1 MVFVVARVEVVVGVR
16 RHVVLEVIEVEVGGV
31 KVEVLAGLDVEVWF
45 SVELLDGVQGVLGI
59 RCGFVLGIAQA
70 PVAWSRGRGP
80 TVPSRRRI
88 WPRRGSS
95 FSGWCWS

>member
-1 MVFVVARVEVVVGVR
+1 MRSAASRSRSV
-16 RHVVLEVIEVEVGGV
+16 
-31 KVEVLAGLDVEVWF
+31 AGLDVEVWF

-59 RCGFVLGIAQA
+59 RCGFVLGILGALLA
-70 PVAWSRGRGP
+70 GWTAAAFAAA
-80 TVPSRRRI
+80 I

>member
-59 RCGFVLGIAQA
+59 RCGFVLGILGR
-70 PVAWSRGRGP
+70 PWLGRVAAGRRCLRGGGFGRGAGLP
-80 TVPSRRRI
+80 
-88 WPRRGSS
+88 